1 MTRIRRILAATDLS
15 GPARHA
21 GERAMWIAAES
32 GARLDT
38 LHVVKQGAI
47 DQLRRMLG
55 GETPEVERRIAEESQ
70 AALASL
76 VAELGAARGVS
87 VEARVAVGVV
97 VEEIVAQAEAGAAD
111 LLVLGSRGEGFL
123 RHVLLGTTAERTL
136 RRIARPMLVVRQV
149 PHEPYR
155 RVVVAVDFSDSSAE
169 ALRVARELAPAAEL
183 LLLHAFELPFEE
195 KLQFAGVSAA
205 VIERYRRDAEQLAT
219 GQLVAFARAAGIEP
233 AAARLTVCHG
243 DPSRVIL
250 EYEQAQDCD
259 LLVVGKR
266 GLSVVEEL
274 LLGSVT
280 KHVLA
285 EATADVLVVGTRSLG
300 AAAQAAG
307 R

>member
-1 MTRIRRILAATDLS
+1 
-15 GPARHA
+15 
-21 GERAMWIAAES
+21 
-32 GARLDT
+32 
-38 LHVVKQGAI
+38 
-47 DQLRRMLG
+47 
-55 GETPEVERRIAEESQ
+55 
-70 AALASL
+70 
-76 VAELGAARGVS
+76 VS
-87 VEARVAVGVV
+87 VEGRVAVGVV

-111 LLVLGSRGEGFL
+111 LVVLGARGEGFL

-136 RRIARPMLVVRQV
+136 RRITRPMLVVRQV

-155 RVVVAVDFSDSSAE
+155 RVLVAVDFSDSSAE

-183 LLLHAFELPFEE
+183 VLLHAFELPFEE

-205 VIERYRRDAEQLAT
+205 VIERYRRESEQLAT
-219 GQLVAFARAAGIEP
+219 AQLAAFARAAGIEP

-285 EATADVLVVGTRSLG
+285 EATADVLVVGARALG

>member
-1 MTRIRRILAATDLS
+1 
-15 GPARHA
+15 
-21 GERAMWIAAES
+21 
-32 GARLDT
+32 
-38 LHVVKQGAI
+38 
-47 DQLRRMLG
+47 
-55 GETPEVERRIAEESQ
+55 
-70 AALASL
+70 
-76 VAELGAARGVS
+76 
-87 VEARVAVGVV
+87 
-97 VEEIVAQAEAGAAD
+97 
-111 LLVLGSRGEGFL
+111 
-123 RHVLLGTTAERTL
+123 
-136 RRIARPMLVVRQV
+136 
-149 PHEPYR
+149 
-155 RVVVAVDFSDSSAE
+155 
-169 ALRVARELAPAAEL
+169 

-219 GQLVAFARAAGIEP
+219 AQLAAFARAAGIEP

-285 EATADVLVVGTRSLG
+285 EATADVLVVGPRALG